1 MSSTLHPFPTMN
13 LFQFLPTSLLLSI
26 MCMVNADDGLKE
38 FWDACA
44 HGNMELVQKHVDADP
59 EIAKKS
65 TVDGETCLHLTSIS
79 NNFDIAELMIDLGAD
94 VNARVTHPEGL
105 RMTPLAW
112 HVFSGNV
119 SIINLLID
127 HNANIN
133 DDFDAMYHPEVKI
146 TVANVAESLIRK
158 AADGSI
164 EDKFMQTFL
173 ALKRRG
179 GVAYSETKAGIADKL
194 ADKLAAELEAESAEA
209 ESAEAELSEVE
220 PPDAGKFGVKQE
232 L

>member
-1 MSSTLHPFPTMN
+1 
-13 LFQFLPTSLLLSI
+13 
-26 MCMVNADDGLKE
+26 
-38 FWDACA
+38 
-44 HGNMELVQKHVDADP
+44 
-59 EIAKKS
+59 
-65 TVDGETCLHLTSIS
+65 
-79 NNFDIAELMIDLGAD
+79 
-94 VNARVTHPEGL
+94 
-105 RMTPLAW
+105 MTPLAW

-179 GVAYSETKAGIADKL
+179 GEVYSDTKAGIAE
-194 ADKLAAELEAESAEA
+194 KLAAELEAESAAEPEEEQSEA
-209 ESAEAELSEVE
+209 EQSEAEKPGAEQSEVE
-220 PPDAGKFGVKQE
+220 QPEAGKFGIKEE

>member
-1 MSSTLHPFPTMN
+1 
-13 LFQFLPTSLLLSI
+13 
-26 MCMVNADDGLKE
+26 
-38 FWDACA
+38 
-44 HGNMELVQKHVDADP
+44 
-59 EIAKKS
+59 
-65 TVDGETCLHLTSIS
+65 
-79 NNFDIAELMIDLGAD
+79 
-94 VNARVTHPEGL
+94 
-105 RMTPLAW
+105 MTPLAW

-179 GVAYSETKAGIADKL
+179 GEVYSDTKAGIAE
-194 ADKLAAELEAESAEA
+194 KLAAELEAESAAEPEEEQSEA
-209 ESAEAELSEVE
+209 EQLEAEKPEAELSEVE
-220 PPDAGKFGVKQE
+220 QPEAGKFGIKEE

>member
-1 MSSTLHPFPTMN
+1 
-13 LFQFLPTSLLLSI
+13 
-26 MCMVNADDGLKE
+26 
-38 FWDACA
+38 
-44 HGNMELVQKHVDADP
+44 
-59 EIAKKS
+59 
-65 TVDGETCLHLTSIS
+65 
-79 NNFDIAELMIDLGAD
+79 
-94 VNARVTHPEGL
+94 
-105 RMTPLAW
+105 MTPLAW

-179 GVAYSETKAGIADKL
+179 GEVYSDTKAGIAE
-194 ADKLAAELEAESAEA
+194 KLAAELEAESAAELEA
-209 ESAEAELSEVE
+209 ESEEESEAESEEEQSEAEQSEAELSEVE
-220 PPDAGKFGVKQE
+220 QPEVGVKEE

>member
-1 MSSTLHPFPTMN
+1 
-13 LFQFLPTSLLLSI
+13 
-26 MCMVNADDGLKE
+26 
-38 FWDACA
+38 
-44 HGNMELVQKHVDADP
+44 
-59 EIAKKS
+59 
-65 TVDGETCLHLTSIS
+65 
-79 NNFDIAELMIDLGAD
+79 
-94 VNARVTHPEGL
+94 
-105 RMTPLAW
+105 MTPLAW

-179 GVAYSETKAGIADKL
+179 GEVYSDTKAGIAE
-194 ADKLAAELEAESAEA
+194 KLAAELEAESAAEPEEEQSEA
-209 ESAEAELSEVE
+209 EQLEAEKPGAEQSEVE
-220 PPDAGKFGVKQE
+220 QPEAGKFGIKEE